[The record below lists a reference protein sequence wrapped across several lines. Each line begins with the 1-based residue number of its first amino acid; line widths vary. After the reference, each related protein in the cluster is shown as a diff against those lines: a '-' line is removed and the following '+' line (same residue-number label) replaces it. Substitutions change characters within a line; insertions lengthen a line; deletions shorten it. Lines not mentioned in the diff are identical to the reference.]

1 MPQLAVRNRYDQ
13 QSQQLGQDIAGTIS
27 GAYEGYQKGKE
38 RQETSRL
45 RGIQTQS
52 AEMTLEQQMRKIE
65 EAKTSKK
72 AFETLKKGAMDEIRA
87 GMQNQAS
94 MARGEKILKMYDSI
108 QFEGG
113 KGVDKLAKYTATK
126 QELDDFSKKSKDE
139 KLGLGDYPV
148 EYISAGSGLF
158 QKSYEKAKQSALGKK
173 QYKAAEG
180 AGTKEDVTQKAL
192 GATEGADAMTEQ
204 AKQLAASKP
213 AEMTEYQKAQ
223 LKRQEDRDEIDKAKG
238 QRDMFLLRDKHR
250 DNATALESKLVPAN
264 KALATAEK
272 AKDELAE
279 SIAPMAPEVKKEQE
293 AKAQAAIDAA
303 MAEVTRIKQ
312 DINAEKDMM
321 KYAETMLKED
331 EKVAGT
337 MRRIGRQRGAQEY
350 AALPTAEKERKMK
363 EYEASQQPQL
373 ATRTRGGAA
382 PAPTTTKPRFTVKSV
397 RQAGM

>member
-173 QYKAAEG
+173 QVSAMKDAKTKGEATQAGVGEG
-180 AGTKEDVTQKAL
+180 EEPLTP
-192 GATEGADAMTEQ
+192 Q
-204 AKQLAASKP
+204 AKEMAGAKP
-213 AEMTEYQKAQ
+213 AEMTAYQKAQ

>member
-173 QYKAAEG
+173 QVSAMKDAKTKGEATQAGVGEG
-180 AGTKEDVTQKAL
+180 EEPLTP
-192 GATEGADAMTEQ
+192 Q
-204 AKQLAASKP
+204 AKEMAGAKP
-213 AEMTEYQKAQ
+213 AEMTPYQQAMLALKKTADEKAAGQ
-223 LKRQEDRDEIDKAKG
+223 REVKDFNEAVRNMNTVNDNLPTLKRRLDGLKGDLKAAEQSEFG
-238 QRDMFLLRDKHR
+238 PP
-250 DNATALESKLVPAN
+250 NAAKELEAQV
-264 KALATAEK
+264 TEAEQ
-272 AKDELAE
+272 ELARAE
-279 SIAPMAPEVKKEQE
+279 RLVKYTQT
-293 AKAQAAIDAA
+293 I
-303 MAEVTRIKQ
+303 
-312 DINAEKDMM
+312 
-321 KYAETMLKED
+321 LKETD
-331 EKVAGT
+331 KYKEA
-337 MRRIGRQRGAQEY
+337 RRTTRNREY
-350 AALPTAEKERKMK
+350 AALERSQGDALAPPSRSRGVTPGPRKPLSAFRTASM
-363 EYEASQQPQL
+363 
-373 ATRTRGGAA
+373 A
-382 PAPTTTKPRFTVKSV
+382 P
-397 RQAGM
+397 

>member
-173 QYKAAEG
+173 QIKSIKEG
-180 AGTKEDVTQKAL
+180 DPKQTKEQAISTAAQQGGPATQ
-192 GATEGADAMTEQ
+192 E
-204 AKQLAASKP
+204 AKEVAGGYRTA
-213 AEMTEYQKAQ
+213 AQ
-223 LKRQEDRDEIDKAKG
+223 LDLNEHREIQAELRASEKEEADYNKLESLRIRAEANVDNAKDDIKKVDAEIKKIDKAIEDTKKQISDG
-238 QRDMFLLRDKHR
+238 SFS
-250 DNATALESKLVPAN
+250 ATEDDVVAL
-264 KALATAEK
+264 
-272 AKDELAE
+272 
-279 SIAPMAPEVKKEQE
+279 KKEKE
-293 AKAQAAIDAA
+293 DF
-303 MAEVTRIKQ
+303 EVQLRSLR
-312 DINAEKDMM
+312 KDMYAR
-321 KYAETMLKED
+321 KSLLGVATERVQQSKEFKQNVGGARQKRYAELEQLPATEQQ
-331 EKVAGT
+331 
-337 MRRIGRQRGAQEY
+337 RIVE
-350 AALPTAEKERKMK
+350 EF
-363 EYEASQQPQL
+363 QPQV
-373 ATRTRGGAA
+373 ATRTRA
-382 PAPTTTKPRFTVKSV
+382 PLPTKHKLNLQDYV
-397 RQAGM
+397 RSASMAR